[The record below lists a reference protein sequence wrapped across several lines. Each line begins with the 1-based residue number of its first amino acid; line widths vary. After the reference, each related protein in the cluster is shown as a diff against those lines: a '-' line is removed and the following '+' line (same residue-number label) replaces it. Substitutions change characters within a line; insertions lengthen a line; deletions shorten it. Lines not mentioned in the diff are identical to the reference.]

1 MKKEFLEAGKIVSTH
16 GIRGEVKIM
25 PYTDS
30 PELLC
35 EFDRLFYGRN
45 KDELV
50 IERSRPAKN
59 MVIAKIEGVNTV
71 EEAEKLRNT
80 MLYMHRDDLELDE
93 NTFFIQDLIGME
105 VRDADTDFVYG
116 KVTDVLQNGA
126 NDVYVIKGNRE
137 YLVPAIPDVIIST
150 DIDGELMTIRPLEL
164 SDFCRKFVKK
174 SGFQKCA
181 KPYWARALWEEQ
193 ERQERSTF
201 PAARYVNIPRISTA
215 GWTIR
220 PTAAAWE
227 W

>member
-150 DIDGELMTIRPLEL
+150 DIDGELMTIRPLEGL
-164 SDFCRKFVKK
+164 FD
-174 SGFQKCA
+174 Q
-181 KPYWARALWEEQ
+181 
-193 ERQERSTF
+193 
-201 PAARYVNIPRISTA
+201 
-215 GWTIR
+215 
-220 PTAAAWE
+220 
-227 W
+227 